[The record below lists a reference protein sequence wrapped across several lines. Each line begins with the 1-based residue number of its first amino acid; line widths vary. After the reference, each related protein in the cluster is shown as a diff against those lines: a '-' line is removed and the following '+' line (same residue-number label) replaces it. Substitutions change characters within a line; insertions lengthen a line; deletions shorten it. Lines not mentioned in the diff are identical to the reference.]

1 MAFRLRRSVKLAPG
15 VRVNLNKGGPSV
27 RVGPQG
33 AGVTVA
39 TKGTRA
45 TAGIP
50 GTGLSFSGKVSEAR
64 SPGWGS
70 VGRIALWVG
79 VGLTCVFG
87 LALVFA

>member
-1 MAFRLRRSVKLAPG
+1 MAFRFRRSMKLAPG
-15 VRVNLNKGGPSV
+15 VRVNLNKSGPSV

-33 AGVTVA
+33 AGVTVG

-50 GTGLSFSGKVSEAR
+50 GTGLSYSGKVSEAR
-64 SPGWGS
+64 SPGWRS
-70 VGRIALWVG
+70 FGRIALWG
-79 VGLTCVFG
+79 MVGLACVVG